1 MGGASTDY
9 FFSVKNKR
17 LTTLQKRVF
26 AFKLVSERTVQQM
39 KILLK
44 ILLAPV
50 SILISLTVW
59 LCAGL
64 ISCSAFV
71 FKLAGSLL
79 ALIALA
85 VMLTYSVKN
94 GFILLLFAVLASPV
108 GLPLIAVWLL
118 GGLQTVNG
126 GIKRILHS

>member
-1 MGGASTDY
+1 M
-9 FFSVKNKR
+9 K
-17 LTTLQKRVF
+17 VF
-26 AFKLVSERTVQQM
+26 
-39 KILLK
+39 LK

-50 SILISLTVW
+50 SLMISLFVW

-64 ISCSAFV
+64 ISCSTFI
-71 FKLAGSLL
+71 FKLASGILTLL
-79 ALIALA
+79 ALL
-85 VMLTYSVKN
+85 VLVTYSVKN
-94 GFILLLFAVLASPV
+94 GIILMAFAVLASPV